1 MCRHANGVPMSAAST
16 VAVPLETYEPF
27 RQRAERARQS
37 VEEAVVQAM
46 QAALA
51 TAEAST
57 ASERQAMLAALESLD
72 TPALWQIVNR
82 GAETEEVLLL
92 VALNE
97 KRQRQDLTEVEEAAV
112 QALIRQHD
120 QAVLLRAKVLAV
132 LRQRGED
139 VSRLVAGP

>member
-1 MCRHANGVPMSAAST
+1 MNPPASHSMT

-27 RQRAERARQS
+27 RQQSERAHQS

-51 TAEAST
+51 TTGAST
-57 ASERQAMLAALESLD
+57 AGERQAMLAALEALD
-72 TPALWQIVNR
+72 TAALWQIVNR
-82 GAETEEVLLL
+82 GAETEDVLLL

-97 KRQRQDLTEVEEAAV
+97 KRQRQGLTEVEEAAV

-120 QAVLLRAKVLAV
+120 RAVLLRAKALAV

-139 VSRLVAGP
+139 VGGLVASP

>member
-1 MCRHANGVPMSAAST
+1 MNPPPSHSMT

-46 QAALA
+46 QAAL
-51 TAEAST
+51 TTTEAST
-57 ASERQAMLAALESLD
+57 ASERQAMLAALEALD
-72 TPALWQIVNR
+72 TAALWQIVNR

-97 KRQRQDLTEVEEAAV
+97 KRQRQGLTKVEEATV

-120 QAVLLRAKVLAV
+120 RAVLLRAKALAV

-139 VSRLVAGP
+139 IGGLVASR

>member
-1 MCRHANGVPMSAAST
+1 
-16 VAVPLETYEPF
+16 
-27 RQRAERARQS
+27 
-37 VEEAVVQAM
+37 
-46 QAALA
+46 
-51 TAEAST
+51 
-57 ASERQAMLAALESLD
+57 
-72 TPALWQIVNR
+72 
-82 GAETEEVLLL
+82 

>member
-1 MCRHANGVPMSAAST
+1 MNGSSSQSMT
-16 VAVPLETYEPF
+16 VDVPLETYEPF
-27 RQRAERARQS
+27 RRQAERAQQS

-46 QAALA
+46 RAAL
-51 TAEAST
+51 TAEAGT
-57 ASERQAMLAALESLD
+57 ATERQAMLAALESLD

-82 GAETEEVLLL
+82 GAETEDVLLL

-97 KRQRQDLTEVEEAAV
+97 KRQRQGLTESEEAAV

-120 QAVLLRAKVLAV
+120 RAVLLRAKALAV

-139 VSRLVAGP
+139 VSALVAGP

>member
-1 MCRHANGVPMSAAST
+1 MNPPASHSMT

-82 GAETEEVLLL
+82 GAETEDVLLL